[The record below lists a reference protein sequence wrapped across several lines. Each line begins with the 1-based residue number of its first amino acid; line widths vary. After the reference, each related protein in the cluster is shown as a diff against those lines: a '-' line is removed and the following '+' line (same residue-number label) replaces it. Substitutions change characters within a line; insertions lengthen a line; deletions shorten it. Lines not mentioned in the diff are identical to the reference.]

1 MFTENLVESRSMRLE
16 ARRVLILPL
25 VAGAH
30 AALLGALAVASVWSL
45 RYVAG
50 PPVVPTPS
58 IPVALV
64 PPPSG
69 GGQKPLAAAER
80 PRPRP
85 TAVDFLAAVPL
96 DDPVIYDAEPL
107 PRPSG
112 DGVIGGFDG
121 LFGAGESD
129 GSPFGLPDGFDI
141 PRPPEPETGPMTV
154 GGDICA
160 PVRTAALAPVYPEAA
175 RKAGIQGVVLLR
187 LTIDREGRVTDVRVL
202 SGLPFGLT
210 QAAAEAARR
219 LTFRPAHHCPTGRP
233 VACYFDLSV
242 AFRIQ

>member
-1 MFTENLVESRSMRLE
+1 MFTENLVESRSMRME
-16 ARRVLILPL
+16 ARRVLVLPL

-50 PPVVPTPS
+50 PPVVVTPS

-64 PPPSG
+64 PPPTG
-69 GGQKPLAAAER
+69 GGHKPIAAAER
-80 PRPRP
+80 PRPKP
-85 TAVDFLAAVPL
+85 AAVDFLAAVPL
-96 DDPVIYDAEPL
+96 DAPVIYDAEPA
-107 PRPSG
+107 PGPPG

-121 LFGAGESD
+121 LFGD
-129 GSPFGLPDGFDI
+129 GSGDGGLGGLPGGLDV
-141 PRPPEPETGPMTV
+141 PRPPEPETGPLTV

-202 SGLPFGLT
+202 GGLPFGLT
-210 QAAAEAARR
+210 QAAEEAARR
-219 LTFRPAHHCPTGRP
+219 LTFRPAYHCPTGRP